1 MQKSTIVFTVKFSM
15 VLLLF
20 QSGLVN
26 AEIHGT
32 ITGTTN
38 YIYRMYSKSNGKPAI
53 QGNLD
58 YQHSSGFYTGV
69 SVSNF
74 DIGPSEALPDTVFPD
89 SAQVEF
95 VPYAGWAFKLPYDFR
110 LDFQYSRYLFDGEIY
125 TKPGEYNEFYAF
137 LHYKDLLTLQVSAS
151 DDFYQIGGPAY
162 FYEITGRYPIN
173 EYLEVSAGFGYSQAK
188 EVLLAD
194 YKYWNA
200 GVTGRYKFL
209 AMDLRYYD
217 AREVSFGDDI
227 DQALLPDHP
236 ETLKATVVF
245 SISIGF

>member
-1 MQKSTIVFTVKFSM
+1 MQKITIDLVLKLGM
-15 VLLLF
+15 VILF
-20 QSGLVN
+20 FRGGVAG

-32 ITGTTN
+32 ITGTTD

-74 DIGPSEALPDTVFPD
+74 DIGPSEVLPDDIFRD

-95 VPYAGWAFKLPYDFR
+95 VPYAGWSFKLPYDFR
-110 LDFQYSRYLFDGEIY
+110 FDLQYSRYFYDGEIY
-125 TKPGEYNEFYAF
+125 SKPGEYNEFYAF

-151 DDFYQIGGPAY
+151 DDFYQIGDPAY
-162 FYEITGRYPIN
+162 FFELTGRYPVTD
-173 EYLEVSAGFGYSQAK
+173 YLEISGGFGYSIARD
-188 EVLLAD
+188 VLLAD

-209 AMDLRYYD
+209 ALDLRYYD
-217 AREVSFGDDI
+217 AGEVDFGTDI
-227 DQALLPDHP
+227 DQAALPDHP
-236 ETLKATVVF
+236 ETLRATVVF
-245 SISIGF
+245 SISLGF

>member
-1 MQKSTIVFTVKFSM
+1 MQKLISAHLKHLGMVVF
-15 VLLLF
+15 LF
-20 QSGLVN
+20 QSGTAC

-32 ITGTTN
+32 VTGTTN
-38 YIYRMYSKSNGKPAI
+38 YIYRMYSKSNSKPAI

-110 LDFQYSRYLFDGEIY
+110 LDFQYSRYYFDGEIY

-137 LHYKDLLTLQVSAS
+137 LHYKDLLTLQVSGS
-151 DDFYQIGGPAY
+151 DDFYGIGGPAY
-162 FYEITGRYPIN
+162 FYEITGRYPITD
-173 EYLEVSAGFGYSQAK
+173 YLEVSAGFGYSQAK
-188 EVLLAD
+188 QVLLAD

-200 GVTGRYKFL
+200 GITGRYKFVAL
-209 AMDLRYYD
+209 DLRYYD
-217 AREVSFGDDI
+217 ARELSFGDDI

-245 SISIGF
+245 SISLGF